1 MDELIKQIRAATE
14 ADFYYLA
21 LMGALM
27 LPDICG
33 ALASENGRATASE
46 FKDWL
51 IANVPEQ
58 AASAAEIYGL
68 SGARYAPGKSD
79 AARQSL
85 PNRLHASL
93 CGSNS
98 QSLDGNSGQGQGGL
112 VEHPDVCRRGN
123 SRRGGVVWEVR
134 RDRTGQAKH
143 GEVARL
149 RPEGLR
155 GHVGGGPVI
164 A

>member
-33 ALASENGRATASE
+33 ALASENGRATASK

-68 SGARYAPGKSD
+68 SGARYCTREERCRTAVTT
-79 AARQSL
+79 QSPSCIPL
-85 PNRLHASL
+85 W
-93 CGSNS
+93 
-98 QSLDGNSGQGQGGL
+98 
-112 VEHPDVCRRGN
+112 VKFTI
-123 SRRGGVVWEVR
+123 SRRKQ
-134 RDRTGQAKH
+134 RTGTGWA
-143 GEVARL
+143 G
-149 RPEGLR
+149 
-155 GHVGGGPVI
+155 
-164 A
+164 